1 MIQMTSMNFTASRGL
16 APAWQGGGTW
26 LRTAAWLWSTPSF
39 WQRGPPGPSSNRAPW
54 ALRMMLPRHLT
65 ETSQKRQIFSPT
77 FIYINVHWWLFSVA
91 PVWKAWGL
99 THYRLLIPFTNC
111 FFFNTNTFI
120 SRIFR
125 WWFTVIP
132 LSSALAPWDMIIFV
146 LADPTKEQK
155 FKLISQFFSSCDDS
169 RNCYF
174 WGLCPDEMLITTS
187 PRSLKHLQS

>member
-54 ALRMMLPRHLT
+54 ALRMILPRHLT

-99 THYRLLIPFTNC
+99 THYRLLIPFPNC
-111 FFFNTNTFI
+111 FFFITNTFI
-120 SRIFR
+120 SRNCAS
-125 WWFTVIP
+125 
-132 LSSALAPWDMIIFV
+132 LD
-146 LADPTKEQK
+146 
-155 FKLISQFFSSCDDS
+155 DDS
-169 RNCYF
+169 PWFPFRARLRHETWSYSYWLTQPKNKNSNSF
-174 WGLCPDEMLITTS
+174 LNFLALVMIHVIATS
-187 PRSLKHLQS
+187 EGYAPMRC